1 MSTEERLARIEQLI
15 LMSSKNVLSVKEAAL
30 MLDVSE
36 SRVRHLVCDS
46 TLPYYRQGKKI
57 YFKKTEIE
65 SWMLHT
71 RFPCKAEIERQATTY
86 TALAKR

>member
-1 MSTEERLARIEQLI
+1 MSTEERLARIERLI
-15 LMSSKNVLSVKEAAL
+15 LISSKNVLSVKEAAL

-57 YFKKTEIE
+57 YFKKTDIE
-65 SWMLHT
+65 SWMLNE
-71 RFPCKAEIERQATTY
+71 RIPCKSEIECQATTY
-86 TALAKR
+86 MAIRK